1 MPYRMWS
8 LRLSCLEPACLGC
21 RLTACGLYGNVRQVV
36 ALDGFYSL
44 ATEYLECGK
53 CHRKYIGWSDAI
65 LNQLD
70 AGHRSH
76 FPAVLTYKYVVVTL

>member
-8 LRLSCLEPACLGC
+8 LRLSCLEPACLGY

-36 ALDGFYSL
+36 ALEGFYSL

-53 CHRKYIGWSDAI
+53 CHKKYIGWSDAI

-70 AGHRSH
+70 VGHRSH